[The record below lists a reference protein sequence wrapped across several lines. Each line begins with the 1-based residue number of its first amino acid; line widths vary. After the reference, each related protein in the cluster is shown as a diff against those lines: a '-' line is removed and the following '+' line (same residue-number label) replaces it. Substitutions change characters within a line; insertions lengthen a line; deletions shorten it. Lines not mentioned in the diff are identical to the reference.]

1 MGFLTKTAWGVI
13 IFGIMTAVALN
24 ILASL
29 GTTLTGASAL
39 AVRNLTAALN
49 TNVVGNFGLILLIV
63 VMVFIIALVMML
75 QGSAAQ
81 GEGGGSGI

>member
-24 ILASL
+24 ILANL
-29 GTTLTGASAL
+29 GTTLTGASSL
-39 AVRNLTAALN
+39 AIRNLTAAIN

-75 QGSAAQ
+75 NGSANSGQ
-81 GEGGGSGI
+81 GDGSI